1 MELIRTISD
10 MIRVR
15 RSLGSAR
22 VGFVPTMGYLH
33 EGHLSLVK
41 RAAQENDT
49 AIVSIFVNP
58 TQFGPREDFSQYPRD
73 LNRDLQLLE
82 PTGLDYVFSPEPG
95 DMYPDGQAG
104 TEVVVHGVTT
114 RLEGEWRP
122 GHFAGVATVVTKLFN
137 IVRPART
144 YFGMKDAQQLAVIK
158 KMVLDLNMDLEVIGC
173 PTIRDADGLAMSSRN
188 AYLSPMERE
197 TGLCLSRGLF
207 AARALWE
214 SGERRGEVLR
224 NRVIQEM
231 NKGAFS
237 GIDYVDVVDPLT
249 LEPVLVAEGPVIIA
263 VAARVGATR
272 LIDNISLS

>member
-1 MELIRTISD
+1 
-10 MIRVR
+10 
-15 RSLGSAR
+15 
-22 VGFVPTMGYLH
+22 
-33 EGHLSLVK
+33 
-41 RAAQENDT
+41 
-49 AIVSIFVNP
+49 VSIFVNP

-82 PTGLDYVFSPEPG
+82 PTGLAYVFSPEPS

-104 TEVVVHGVTT
+104 TEVVVHGVPA

-122 GHFAGVATVVTKLFN
+122 GHFTGVATVVAKLFN
-137 IVRPART
+137 IIRPARA
-144 YFGMKDAQQLAVIK
+144 YFGLKDAQQLAVIK
-158 KMVLDLNMDLEVIGC
+158 KMVLDLNLDLEVIGC

-188 AYLSPMERE
+188 VYLSPMERE

-214 SGERRGEVLR
+214 TGERRAEVLR

-249 LEPVLVAEGPVIIA
+249 FEPVLVVETPAIIA
-263 VAARVGATR
+263 VAARVGTTR
-272 LIDNISLS
+272 LIDNISLQ

>member
-1 MELIRTISD
+1 M
-10 MIRVR
+10 
-15 RSLGSAR
+15 
-22 VGFVPTMGYLH
+22 
-33 EGHLSLVK
+33 
-41 RAAQENDT
+41 
-49 AIVSIFVNP
+49 
-58 TQFGPREDFSQYPRD
+58 
-73 LNRDLQLLE
+73 
-82 PTGLDYVFSPEPG
+82 
-95 DMYPDGQAG
+95 
-104 TEVVVHGVTT
+104 
-114 RLEGEWRP
+114 
-122 GHFAGVATVVTKLFN
+122 VTKLFN